1 MEYCENN
8 EKIIEDEQDSEG
20 GWVDTHH
27 FDNQGTSSLDEKV
40 IYSLHIHLHFICMN
54 YTILFSFRFAK

>member
-1 MEYCENN
+1 MEYCEDN

-27 FDNQGTSSLDEKV
+27 FDNSGALSVEEKV
-40 IYSLHIHLHFICMN
+40 NKLSN
-54 YTILFSFRFAK
+54 